1 MAKSGCGI
9 NSGMPNSTTELLVML
24 TDAMLAL
31 QGIKPNEASDLDV
44 IDAAVCVV
52 SVMKNQE

>member
-1 MAKSGCGI
+1 
-9 NSGMPNSTTELLVML
+9 MPNSTTELLVMM

-31 QGIKPNEASDLDV
+31 QGIKLNEASDLDV

-52 SVMKNQE
+52 SIMKNQR

>member
-1 MAKSGCGI
+1 LAKKGCGHI
-9 NSGMPNSTTELLVML
+9 NSMPNSTTELLVMM

-52 SVMKNQE
+52 SIMKNQE